1 VSFILYDKYM
11 LLESG
16 RAKLVLVGDIIL
28 SVLVSRLMKEEP

>member
-1 VSFILYDKYM
+1 

-16 RAKLVLVGDIIL
+16 RAKLVLVGDIIF